1 MEEIW
6 KDVPGYEGKYSV
18 STLGRVKSY
27 DGFRKINHG
36 ALQPFKGR
44 ILNATSNKLYHA
56 VMFTENGKLKNVRVH
71 QWVARTFI
79 PNPNNYKEINHI
91 DGNKKNNKVENLE
104 WCTRQENNLHMYRIG
119 LAKPVK
125 SWQGRINT
133 PDRSKPIIQYD
144 LKGNKIKEWPS
155 YKQVRRELGFNVNN
169 IKYCVVGKYKQ
180 AYGFVWKLKS
190 LSPSRPPPYLSS
202 IPNL

>member
-6 KDVPGYEGKYSV
+6 KDVPGYEGRYAV
-18 STLGRVKSY
+18 STFGMVKSY

-56 VMFTENGKLKNVRVH
+56 VMFTENGKMKNVRVH
-71 QWVARTFI
+71 QWVAKTFI

-91 DGNKKNNKVENLE
+91 DGNKRNNRIENLE
-104 WCTRQENNLHMYRIG
+104 WCTRQENNQHMYRVG

-125 SWQGRINT
+125 SWLGRINE
-133 PDRSKPIIQYD
+133 PDRSLPIIQYD
-144 LKGNKIKEWPS
+144 LNGIIIKEWPS
-155 YKQVRRELGFNVNN
+155 TAEVKRQLGFNKTN
-169 IKYCVVGKYKQ
+169 IGYCANGKYKQ
-180 AYGFVWKLKS
+180 AYGFIWKRKA
-190 LSPSRPPPYLSS
+190 
-202 IPNL
+202 IA